1 MLGKVYG
8 VDGLKTGGGGGGAG
22 GGGGGTNCCACA
34 WLSAPARRAIQP
46 ATKHL
51 EKALRPNL
59 ANGISVFF
67 KSPRAPKENVGILS
81 PALVRPPR
89 PTRISWITS
98 NTRTPSSFGIGASVN
113 FGLGRF
119 APIYVGPPSFAGL
132 APGGRVG
139 VRC

>member
-1 MLGKVYG
+1 VYG

-51 EKALRPNL
+51 EKAQRPNL

-67 KSPRAPKENVGILS
+67 KSPRAPKENVGTLS
-81 PALVRPPR
+81 PALVRPPLYDVR
-89 PTRISWITS
+89 RGFRGSRRTRELQA
-98 NTRTPSSFGIGASVN
+98 PLASVRALTLALVASRQ
-113 FGLGRF
+113 FTSARRRSR
-119 APIYVGPPSFAGL
+119 AWPRAAG
-132 APGGRVG
+132 
-139 VRC
+139 